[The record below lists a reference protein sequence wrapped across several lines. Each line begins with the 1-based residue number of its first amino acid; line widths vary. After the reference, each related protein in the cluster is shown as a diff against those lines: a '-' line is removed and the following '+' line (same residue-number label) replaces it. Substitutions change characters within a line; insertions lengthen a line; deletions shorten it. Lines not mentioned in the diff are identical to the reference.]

1 MMMVP
6 ARRWIDLHL
15 HSMASDGRYAPC
27 KVMEMAAARG
37 LSAVSLTD
45 HDATAG
51 LAEAEDAATQLGME
65 FVPGIEMEAEYGRH
79 RLHILGYFID
89 ATNAGLVDAL
99 AKMVVNRH
107 ARNEEIIAR
116 LRCMGVVIDYRA
128 ICKRHAGAAI
138 GRPHIAD
145 ELIRQRAVS
154 SFQQAFSRYLGNE
167 APAYVPRVAPTGAEV
182 IRIIRE
188 AGGVASL
195 AHPGRIKT
203 SSHLEL
209 ATMVRDLRDGGLS
222 AIEISH
228 PDHND
233 ATAKLAAEL
242 AARFELLTTGGSD
255 FHTLGT
261 AVTRGTGFAKRRVP
275 YEWLERLRGERPV
288 NPLRPT

>member
-1 MMMVP
+1 MTVP

-15 HSMASDGRYAPC
+15 HSTASDGRYAPG

-37 LSAVSLTD
+37 LSAVALTD
-45 HDATAG
+45 HDTTAG
-51 LAEAEDAATQLGME
+51 LAEAEGAATRLGME
-65 FVPGIEMEAEYGRH
+65 FVPGIEMEAEYGHH

-89 ATNAGLVDAL
+89 VANTGLVGAL
-99 AKMVVNRH
+99 AQMVTNRH

-116 LRCMGVVIDYRA
+116 LGQVGVVVEYRA
-128 ICKRHAGAAI
+128 ICERHAGAAI

-154 SFQQAFSRYLGNE
+154 SFQQAFSRFLGND
-167 APAYVPRVAPTGAEV
+167 APAYVPRVAPSGAEV
-182 IRIIRE
+182 IRIIRG

-195 AHPGRIKT
+195 AHPGRIKA

-209 ATMVRDLRDGGLS
+209 ATMVRDLREAGLG
-222 AIEISH
+222 AIETSH
-228 PDHND
+228 PDHNE
-233 ATAKLAAEL
+233 ATARFVGEL
-242 AARFELLTTGGSD
+242 AARFDLLTTGGSD

-275 YEWLERLRGERPV
+275 YEWLERLRDSRPV
-288 NPLRPT
+288 SPSRPT